1 MLRTIIFFSVF
12 FFNFYSATAQEKPW
26 KLKAEKEG
34 ITIYNRSVNYSRVK
48 QLKMTTSVKST
59 LGALVNVLDDV
70 SRYPEWMY
78 GCKGGERVNPNS
90 SDTPYYM
97 TTIQFPK
104 PLSWR
109 VMFIRNIIE
118 QDSVT
123 KEVLL
128 KTVSVKNQKF
138 NDDNFVVM
146 EEVETIWKLKPLEN
160 GEVQIESYLFCD
172 PAGNIPFW
180 LVNTLLDRG
189 PMKTI
194 QRLKKRLQEEEF
206 RNVKFE
212 GIKD

>member
-1 MLRTIIFFSVF
+1 VLRTIIFFSVF
-12 FFNFYSATAQEKPW
+12 FFSFYSATAQEKPW

-90 SDTPYYM
+90 SDRPYYM

-104 PLSWR
+104 PMSWR
-109 VMFIRNIIE
+109 VMFI
-118 QDSVT
+118 
-123 KEVLL
+123 
-128 KTVSVKNQKF
+128 

-194 QRLKKRLQEEEF
+194 QRLKKRLQQEEF